1 MTFISFT
8 FNFCFTFI
16 VLQIFLTIRD
26 AVQDFLHEIYFL
38 PDHPELEKIKA
49 VLQEYRKVFHFFTYG
64 MEDLKYKIAPDF
76 WYTEKNRFFT
86 VRAGCGSSCTW
97 EAGAGR
103 SL

>member
-1 MTFISFT
+1 MTSISFT

-76 WYTEKNRFFT
+76 WYTENRSFT
-86 VRAGCGSSCTW
+86 VKAGGGSSCTL